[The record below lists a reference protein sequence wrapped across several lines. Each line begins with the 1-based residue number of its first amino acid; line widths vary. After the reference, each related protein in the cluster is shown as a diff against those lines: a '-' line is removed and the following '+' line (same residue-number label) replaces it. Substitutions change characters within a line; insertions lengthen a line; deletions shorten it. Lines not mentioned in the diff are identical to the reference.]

1 MSQTRADLARF
12 FGATAPVYEARIVP
26 AFRPF
31 ARAVVQTAAPQGHE
45 IALDLGTGT
54 GVLARELAP
63 YVRFVVGVDAVEA
76 MARAG
81 RPVTGAGVGLTVA
94 DAHCLPF
101 AGETFHLCAASFGL
115 NRTAPRRVLPEIQ
128 RVLRM
133 GGVLAFH
140 EWSLQH
146 RYDTLIAETL
156 ADYML
161 ADEDAPPDLFA
172 LRESLR
178 APHPWD
184 NTFQTLEDFADELP
198 AYGLRPLDLHESAPV
213 SLRLSVDDFL
223 AYKLAWANRQAELAA
238 LDAYTRADC
247 LDALRRIFQDEA
259 GLEGWLNYE
268 PILFCVRAQKI

>member
-1 MSQTRADLARF
+1 MPQTRAELARF

-31 ARAVVQTAAPQGHE
+31 ARAVVQTAIPQGHE

-63 YVRFVVGVDAVEA
+63 YVRYVVGVDAVEA

-81 RPVTGAGVGLTVA
+81 RPITEAAVGLAVA
-94 DAHCLPF
+94 DAHFLPF
-101 AGETFHLCAASFGL
+101 AEETFHLCAASFGL
-115 NRTAPRRVLPEIQ
+115 NSTTPRRVLPEIQ
-128 RVLRM
+128 RVLRA

-156 ADYML
+156 SAYML
-161 ADEDAPPDLFA
+161 ADEDAPPDLLT

-184 NTFQTLEDFADELP
+184 NTFQTLADFADELS
-198 AYGLRPLDLHESAPV
+198 AYGLRPMVLRESAPV

-238 LDAYTRADC
+238 LDPYTRADC
-247 LDALRRIFQDEA
+247 LDALRRLFQDEA
-259 GLEGWLNYE
+259 GLDSLLNYD
-268 PILFCVRAQKI
+268 PVLFVVRAQKI